1 MKIER
6 YAVHWVNL
14 DPVVGSEIAK
24 TRPAT
29 IVSDNSMNEYLGTVV
44 VCPMTSRVHRHWPFR
59 VQARIAGKPA
69 EVAVDRI
76 RTVSR
81 QRIGRRIGMLKPAV
95 AAAVRHVITV
105 MYGVLS
111 VSAEDG

>member
-1 MKIER
+1 MRIER

-29 IVSDNSMNEYLGTVV
+29 IVSDNAMNEHLGTVV
-44 VCPMTSRVHRHWPFR
+44 VCPITSRVHQHWPFR
-59 VQARIAGKPA
+59 VQARIAGRPA
-69 EVAVDRI
+69 EVAVDQI
-76 RTVSR
+76 RTVSC

-105 MYGVLS
+105 MYGMLS
-111 VSAEDG
+111 VYAEDA